1 MQFKKFEI
9 AEEKNVSKNGPVT
22 FVAST
27 ATPDRYDDIVD
38 QKGWDLRA
46 FQRNPV
52 VLFNHNPNQMP
63 IGKGKAYLKD
73 GALMIDVEFDKND
86 PDAQKIESKVRGGFI
101 NAVSVGFQ
109 PSETIPR
116 SRLSA
121 ESPYYGKTGMYFPK
135 SELLEVSIVTIPAN
149 NEATLAKNF
158 QRTIG
163 LTDVAKSLVF
173 HKHIVSIQMLENGNY
188 LVEFANAEEA
198 AAEDSEEADYDKEEE
213 TGYDKEEEDKMKEEE
228 EEEEKMEE
236 EEEEEEK
243 AFQSLLQELKNL

>member
-228 EEEEKMEE
+228 EEKMEE